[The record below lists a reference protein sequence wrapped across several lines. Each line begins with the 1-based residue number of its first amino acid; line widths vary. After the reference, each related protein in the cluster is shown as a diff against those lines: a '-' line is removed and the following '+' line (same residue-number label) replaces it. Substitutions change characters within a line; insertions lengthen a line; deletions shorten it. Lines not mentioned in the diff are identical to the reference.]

1 MKRSIECAAAFRNF
15 GLTPGDVMV
24 LMAPNHIDLAV
35 PFYAGLFTGVI
46 IAAVDRTLGVS
57 KYL

>member
-1 MKRSIECAAAFRNF
+1 MAFRNF

-46 IAAVDRTLGVS
+46 IAAVDRTLSVS